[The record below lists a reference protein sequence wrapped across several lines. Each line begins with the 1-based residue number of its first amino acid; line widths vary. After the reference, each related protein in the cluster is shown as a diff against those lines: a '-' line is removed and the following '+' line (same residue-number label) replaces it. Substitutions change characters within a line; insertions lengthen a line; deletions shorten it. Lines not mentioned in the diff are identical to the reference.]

1 MKYGVLGAISAS
13 FSSTVAAVDAPFSPA
28 SKGLSSALI
37 EASSALG
44 EIECLS
50 CTIASPKEVAV
61 RKDVGRRFISA
72 RSRFL
77 ALGRRKKKGQSCS
90 SKTTSREM

>member
-1 MKYGVLGAISAS
+1 MKYGALGAVSAP
-13 FSSTVAAVDAPFSPA
+13 FSSTVAAFDAPFSPA

-44 EIECLS
+44 AIECLS

-72 RSRFL
+72 RSHFP
-77 ALGRRKKKGQSCS
+77 ALGRRKEKG
-90 SKTTSREM
+90 